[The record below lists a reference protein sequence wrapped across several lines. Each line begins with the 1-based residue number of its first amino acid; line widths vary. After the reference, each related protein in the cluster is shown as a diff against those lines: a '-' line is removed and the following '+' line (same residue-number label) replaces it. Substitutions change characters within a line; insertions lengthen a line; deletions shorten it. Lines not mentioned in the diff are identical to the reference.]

1 MTAGVDLAFGVALDL
16 LFLPAGVDGWSAIG
30 IEGWTGSTT
39 AGAGA
44 ETDTGVIARGFA
56 ELSGAGTGESDS
68 AIAGGTGDISTV
80 GGAAMELVILF
91 FACFFFAPV
100 IDEEIVFDSLGFCFK
115 SYSSF
120 ETLTTFLVAGV
131 LADGPGVPF
140 VFVVSVGCLAGSVL
154 DTSTIGADVGSGVD
168 RADVDVGVDSFE
180 AWSFRDRFLGGD
192 LSTDPDFSSLEGS

>member
-1 MTAGVDLAFGVALDL
+1 MV
-16 LFLPAGVDGWSAIG
+16 
-30 IEGWTGSTT
+30 
-39 AGAGA
+39 
-44 ETDTGVIARGFA
+44 
-56 ELSGAGTGESDS
+56 
-68 AIAGGTGDISTV
+68 
-80 GGAAMELVILF
+80 F

-100 IDEEIVFDSLGFCFK
+100 IDEETVFDSFGFCFK

-131 LADGPGVPF
+131 LADGPGAPF
-140 VFVVSVGCLAGSVL
+140 VFVVSVDCPADSVL

-192 LSTDPDFSSLEGS
+192 LSTDPAFSSLEGS